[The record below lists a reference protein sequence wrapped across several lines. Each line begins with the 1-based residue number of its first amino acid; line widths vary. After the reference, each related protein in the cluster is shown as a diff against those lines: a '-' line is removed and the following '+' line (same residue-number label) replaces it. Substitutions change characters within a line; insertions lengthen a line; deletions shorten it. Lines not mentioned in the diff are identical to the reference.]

1 MKMTADQL
9 SIKSLS
15 DGAAPG
21 GLGNQGMVVKLKK
34 MLEMACATKRKEPA
48 AVTRLV
54 LACSK

>member
-1 MKMTADQL
+1 
-9 SIKSLS
+9 
-15 DGAAPG
+15 
-21 GLGNQGMVVKLKK
+21 MVVKLKK